1 MSNSKALVNLALKQ
15 LGCSQKDLAASLGV
29 SAGQLSKWKN
39 YGDYMS
45 REVEDK
51 ITTMCRIG
59 ELPADFILRFESVE
73 NAQKWDEFLKHIAR
87 YVSEASE
94 GSYPAYYLQDY
105 DHNNVNLEICEI
117 LEALGVDLPLEA
129 PSIEDNVVFERS
141 YVKAIQAIFEAYIG
155 INDFFHAYFQELGSA
170 ENTFEI
176 MLELERNFLN
186 LAACKATLD
195 MTVAPNLLSFK
206 GEWLGYY
213 RDKISEI
220 KYKAVQSNEPL
231 REELMKLVTEPTV
244 KLSEDAERQAMGLNV
259 DQVHPDIYTN
269 EILMFTR
276 TFNKFLPALMK
287 KLEIDLEPNLGLEK
301 SATPKNTTEKHG

>member
-1 MSNSKALVNLALKQ
+1 MANSKALVNLALKQ
-15 LGCSQKDLAASLGV
+15 LGCSQKDLASTLGV

-45 REVEDK
+45 EEVENK
-51 ITTMCRIG
+51 IINICHIG
-59 ELPADFILRFESVE
+59 ELPADFILRFGSVQ
-73 NAQKWDEFLKHIAR
+73 NAKKWNEFLR
-87 YVSEASE
+87 YMAQYALEMGSS
-94 GSYPAYYLQDY
+94 SYPAYYLQDY
-105 DHNNVNLEICEI
+105 DHNNVSSHICEI
-117 LEALGVDLPLEA
+117 LEALGVDLPLEV
-129 PSIEDNVVFERS
+129 PSIEDDVLFDKS
-141 YVKAIQAIFEAYIG
+141 YVKAIQAIFLAYIS
-155 INDFFHAYFQELGSA
+155 IIDFYYAYFQELGVA
-170 ENTFEI
+170 ENTVEI
-176 MLELERNFLN
+176 MLEIETNFLN

-195 MTVAPNLLSFK
+195 TTVAPNLLAFK
-206 GEWLGYY
+206 GDWLGYY

>member
-170 ENTFEI
+170 ENTVEI
-176 MLELERNFLN
+176 MLEIETNFLN

-195 MTVAPNLLSFK
+195 TTVAPNLLSFK

-244 KLSEDAERQAMGLNV
+244 KLLLDAERQAMGLNL

-269 EILMFTR
+269 EILIFAR
-276 TFNKFLPALMK
+276 TLNKFLPALME
-287 KLEIDLEPNLGLEK
+287 KLEIDLEHNLGLEK
-301 SATPKNTTEKHG
+301 SAMPKNITEKRG

>member
-51 ITTMCRIG
+51 IMTICHIG
-59 ELPADFILRFESVE
+59 ELPADFILRFGSVE
-73 NAQKWDEFLKHIAR
+73 NAQKWDGFLQHMAR
-87 YVSEASE
+87 YVLEMGE
-94 GSYPAYYLQDY
+94 CSYPAYYLQKN
-105 DHNNVNLEICEI
+105 DHNNVNLDICEI
-117 LEALGVDLPLEA
+117 LEALGVDLPREA
-129 PSIEDNVVFERS
+129 PSIEDSAVFERS

-155 INDFFHAYFQELGSA
+155 INDFFYAYFQELGSA
-170 ENTFEI
+170 ENTLEI

-186 LAACKATLD
+186 LAACKSTLD
-195 MTVAPNLLSFK
+195 TTVAPNLLAFK
-206 GEWLGYY
+206 GKWLGYY

-231 REELMKLVTEPTV
+231 REELMKLVTEPTA
-244 KLSEDAERQAMGLNV
+244 KLSEDAERQVMGLNV

-269 EILMFTR
+269 EILMFAR
-276 TFNKFLPALMK
+276 TFNKFLPALIE
-287 KLEIDLEPNLGLEK
+287 KLEIDPAPNWGLEK
-301 SATPKNTTEKHG
+301 NATPKNTTEK